1 MENNIIRKSSFWTN
15 FFKTPQKMDTLS
27 KVFLSNP
34 IFSKLKQKD
43 LDLLI
48 KSIHSRVYQSGEYI
62 FLQGDPGI
70 GLYIIIEGE
79 VKIITDIGNDNKYT
93 LVELSQGDFFG
104 ELSLLN
110 DENRSASALASTDT
124 KIAIIF
130 KPDLDEFID
139 RFPQKGISVLRG
151 ISQVLATRLKNMNE
165 DFFNLYIKTYELN
178 KEVKN
183 GNDKENI
190 STH

>member
-15 FFKTPQKMDTLS
+15 FFKTPQQKDTLS

-34 IFSKLKQKD
+34 IFSNLKQKD
-43 LDLLI
+43 IDSLI
-48 KSIHSRVYQSGEYI
+48 KLMHSRVYQSGEYI

-70 GLYIIIEGE
+70 GLYFVIEGE
-79 VKIITDIGNDNKYT
+79 VKIITNLGNKKKYT
-93 LVELSQGDFFG
+93 LVELTQGDFFG
-104 ELSLLN
+104 ELALLN
-110 DENRSASALASTDT
+110 DENRSASALAATDA
-124 KIAIIF
+124 KIAVIF

-139 RFPQKGISVLRG
+139 RFPQKGISILRG

-178 KEVKN
+178 KEDKN
-183 GNDKENI
+183 GNDKEN
-190 STH
+190 TGTN